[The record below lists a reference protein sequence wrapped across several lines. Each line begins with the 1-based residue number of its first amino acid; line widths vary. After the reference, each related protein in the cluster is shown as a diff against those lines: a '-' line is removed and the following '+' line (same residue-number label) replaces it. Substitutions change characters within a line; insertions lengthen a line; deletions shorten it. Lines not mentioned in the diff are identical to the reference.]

1 VVLRALTGSGFN
13 ALFDA
18 DKSDRR
24 PSNAMIID
32 EFSDVLS
39 ELYPGIVVVHQAGDA
54 TILYG
59 NPKFDQLRN
68 AQASAGRSDA
78 GGSCFTD
85 VIHPDFREE
94 YARVVSRLEENQTH
108 EGIFGLLAP
117 DDSVSAYIF
126 RLMKKRLPEGDMIAV
141 LGNETDASQV
151 HRLEDDYHRLF
162 RSMRNGFA
170 LHEIICDAHGTPVD
184 YRFLDISP
192 SFEQLTGLGRDILGR
207 TVLEI
212 LPDTEPYWIETY
224 GKVALT
230 GVSTVISNYSRDL
243 DKHFE
248 VTAYCPGPNQFATI
262 FEDVTERHQ
271 ARMALQK
278 SEANL
283 SAIIENNP
291 DVIFSVD
298 TEYRVITANSSARTA
313 FDRAFG
319 QPLEPGVDVLS
330 LVSDERASRWRR
342 RYDEV
347 LRGKRGHYEEKVVH
361 EDGERYADVF
371 LNPIIS
377 NGSTSADDRAGH
389 VSGISVY
396 IRDITRRIVTEQER
410 VRLQMAIDQAAEAVM
425 ITDADGAIVYVNP
438 AFTYISG
445 YSKMDILGQNPR
457 LLQSGR
463 HDKVFYQ
470 TMWGTLTEGK
480 VWEGTFENRR
490 KDGSHYF
497 EKAVI
502 SPVMNLDGNIVNYV
516 AVKRDITEELRKDN
530 LIRQSEKM
538 EALGQLSGGI
548 AHDFNNILG
557 AIVGYGDLLKEDL
570 PEDSPESEHVRQI
583 LVAAER
589 ARQLVN
595 QILAFSRQQKQK
607 KEVTAVK
614 QIIYEAVTLL
624 RAALPATLTIDV
636 DISYEPYS
644 VLADPIQI
652 HELLMNL
659 CTNGARAMH
668 DSGTLKVSC
677 DLQYFDGSVAG
688 RLGPI
693 SPGNYVTITVSDMGC
708 GMDSDV
714 LEHIFD
720 PFYTT
725 REVGQGTGM
734 GLSVVFGI
742 VQKHE
747 GNILVDSEIGKGSRF
762 HILLPPYYADSA
774 VAQFDSVKPQGV
786 VSRILLV
793 DTVNTSPL
801 IGRILQGLGHDVVI
815 DCNPKNALAVLKA
828 DPESFDM
835 VMADYRVM
843 GAQGIDLLARL
854 LNSRNEL
861 KVVVTASTGDGE
873 ISDVLNARGISNVW
887 RKPFGKN
894 RLRDLISE
902 LYKS

>member
-1 VVLRALTGSGFN
+1 MT
-13 ALFDA
+13 
-18 DKSDRR
+18 
-24 PSNAMIID
+24 ID

-39 ELYPGIVVVHQAGDA
+39 ELYPGIFVVHQAGDA
-54 TILYG
+54 TILHR

-68 AQASAGRSDA
+68 ALVSAGRPDV

-85 VIHPDFREE
+85 VIHPDFQEE
-94 YARVVSRLEENQTH
+94 YARAVSGLEQNQIH
-108 EGIFGLLAP
+108 EGTFGFWAP
-117 DDSVSAYIF
+117 DDSVSAYKL
-126 RLMKKRLPEGDMIAV
+126 RMMKRRLPEGDVIAV
-141 LGNETDASQV
+141 MGNDTDASHHLHGGTGNTSQA

-170 LHEIICDAHGTPVD
+170 LHEIICDSDGTPVD

-192 SFEQLTGLGRDILGR
+192 SFEQLTGLGREILGR

-230 GVSTVISNYSRDL
+230 GESTVISNYSKEL
-243 DKHFE
+243 GKHFE
-248 VTAYCPGPNQFATI
+248 VTVYCPGPNQFATI
-262 FEDVTERHQ
+262 FEDVTERHRS
-271 ARMALQK
+271 RMALQK

-283 SAIIENNP
+283 SAVIENNP
-291 DVIFSVD
+291 DIIFSVD
-298 TEYRVITANSSARTA
+298 TEYRVITANSSARKA
-313 FDRAFG
+313 FDQAFG
-319 QPLEPGVDVLS
+319 QPLEPGVEVFS
-330 LVSDERASRWRR
+330 LVTEERAARWRR
-342 RYDEV
+342 RYDE
-347 LRGKRGHYEEKVVH
+347 LLTGKRSHYEELVVH
-361 EDGERYADVF
+361 EDGIRYADVF

-377 NGSTSADDRAGH
+377 NDQAGADTGAGH

-396 IRDITRRIVTEQER
+396 IRDVTRRIVAEQER
-410 VRLQMAIDQAAEAVM
+410 VRLQMAIDQAAEAVV

-438 AFTYISG
+438 AFSDISG
-445 YSKMDILGQNPR
+445 YSKEEILGQNPR

-463 HDKVFYQ
+463 HDEAFYE
-470 TMWGTLTEGK
+470 TLWETIIGGK

-502 SPVMNLDGNIVNYV
+502 SPVLDTDGNIVNYV
-516 AVKRDITEELRKDN
+516 AVKRDITEELRKEN

-557 AIVGYGDLLKEDL
+557 AIVGYSDLLKEDL
-570 PEDSPESEHVRQI
+570 PQDSPESAHVHQI

-607 KEVTAVK
+607 KEVTALK
-614 QIIYEAVTLL
+614 QVIYEAVALL
-624 RAALPATLTIDV
+624 RAALPSTLTIDV
-636 DISYEPYS
+636 DISHEPCS

-688 RLGPI
+688 RLGAV

-714 LEHIFD
+714 LQHMFD

-747 GNILVDSEIGKGSRF
+747 GNILVDSEIGKGTRF

-774 VAQFDSVKPQGV
+774 VEQFDSVKPQGGM
-786 VSRILLV
+786 SRILLV
-793 DTVNTSPL
+793 DRVQTSPL
-801 IGRILQGLGHDVVI
+801 IGRLLQGVGHKVVI
-815 DCNPKNALAVLKA
+815 DCNPTNALGMLKA
-828 DPESFDM
+828 NPESFDV

-843 GAQGIDLLARL
+843 GVQGIDSLAQLLKT
-854 LNSRNEL
+854 RNKP
-861 KVVVTASTGDGE
+861 KVVITASAGDGE
-873 ISDVLNARGISNVW
+873 ISGALKAMGISNVW

-894 RLRDLISE
+894 RLRELIADLYWS
-902 LYKS
+902 